1 MKEATKVEMRNDKIN
16 PLRILL
22 VTQEDPFYLPLF
34 FEHFLTGTSE
44 RVLAIAILP
53 SLNTGLLTVAK
64 QLYNL
69 YGLKDFLFFSL
80 SYIKARFLDMASSF
94 LPFKKL
100 YSIKAVARKH
110 NIPVLKPRD
119 INSKDF
125 LKYLQNS
132 LKPDLIVSISASQ
145 IFQDELLKIPP
156 LGCINLHA
164 GPLPRY
170 AGMMPSFW
178 VLAKGEKE
186 TAVTLHYMTARLDKG
201 EILMQWPLPIS
212 SSDTL
217 HSLVIKNKEVGYK
230 MLLQLLEDLR
240 GGKVIPKP
248 NDPQQRSYFHFPG
261 KEDAR
266 EFRNR
271 GRNFR

>member
-1 MKEATKVEMRNDKIN
+1 MRNKKQD

-34 FEHFLTGTSE
+34 FENFLSGTGD
-44 RVLAIAILP
+44 RILAIAILP
-53 SLNTGLLTVAK
+53 SLNTGLLSVAK

-69 YGLKDFLFFSL
+69 YGLKDFLLFGL
-80 SYIKARFLDMASSF
+80 SYVKARLLDVASPF
-94 LPFKKL
+94 LPSKKS

-110 NIPVLKPRD
+110 SIPVLNQKN

-125 LKYLQNS
+125 LEYLRDS

-145 IFQDELLKIPP
+145 IFKPELIKIPP

-186 TAVTLHYMTARLDKG
+186 TAVTLHYMTSGLDKG
-201 EILMQWPLPIS
+201 EILMQWPIPILP
-212 SSDTL
+212 SDTL
-217 HSLVIKNKEVGYK
+217 HSLVIKNKETGYK
-230 MLLQLLEDLR
+230 MLLNLLEDLR
-240 GGKVIPKP
+240 GGKVTPKP
-248 NDPQQRSYFHFPG
+248 NDPRQRSYFHFPG

-271 GRNFR
+271 GRKFR

>member
-1 MKEATKVEMRNDKIN
+1 MNYNDKIN
-16 PLRILL
+16 SLRILV

-34 FEHFLTGTSE
+34 FEHFLKST
-44 RVLAIAILP
+44 RDKILAIAILP
-53 SLNTGLLTVAK
+53 SLDKGLLSVAK

-69 YGLKDFLFFSL
+69 YGLKDFLILDL
-80 SYIKARFLDMASSF
+80 SYLKARLLDMASSF

-100 YSIKAVARKH
+100 YSIKAVASKH
-110 NIPVLKPRD
+110 NVPVLKPKD

-125 LKYLQNS
+125 LKYLKS
-132 LKPDLIVSISASQ
+132 TLKPDLIVSVSASQ
-145 IFQDELLKIPP
+145 IFRDELLKIPP
-156 LGCINLHA
+156 LGCVNIHA

-186 TAVTLHYMTARLDKG
+186 TAVTLHSMTTKLDRG
-201 EILMQWPLPIS
+201 EIFMQWPLPIS
-212 SSDTL
+212 PDDTL
-217 HSLVIKNKEVGYK
+217 DSLVTKNKELGYK
-230 MLLQLLEDLR
+230 MLLQFLEDLR
-240 GGKVIPKP
+240 GEKVIPKL

-266 EFRNR
+266 EFRKR
-271 GRNFR
+271 GRKFR